1 MSSDATSKSCAKSVL
16 TEALSSDDLF
26 NVTPADSAEWLI
38 RFKRTTGIL
47 PITEGPGLPDDL
59 SIGAVGSGLRTRL
72 QGSHSASASPKP
84 AMLAYA
90 PFTGQNTTGNSG
102 FGTDFNLFNTPN
114 YGNSSTSVASNPGV
128 VFSSQDFE
136 DKLMQFAVA
145 EVATSGRMPADEAL
159 AARAKEILGFE
170 VWQAETTPAD
180 DLELL
185 GRFKVLVV
193 DRVRTVLGDPGD
205 SNKNS
210 SPMLPTST
218 ISSPPPTTHHSE
230 RGMDA
235 IDPGLLPDLPPVGAD
250 AKKNSV
256 SPLPGDV
263 QVAISE
269 ARLDEIL
276 REI

>member
-1 MSSDATSKSCAKSVL
+1 MGVG
-16 TEALSSDDLF
+16 
-26 NVTPADSAEWLI
+26 
-38 RFKRTTGIL
+38 R
-47 PITEGPGLPDDL
+47 
-59 SIGAVGSGLRTRL
+59 VGSGSRTRL
-72 QGSHSASASPKP
+72 QGSYSASASPKP
-84 AMLAYA
+84 ATLANA
-90 PFTGQNTTGNSG
+90 PFIGQDAAGSNS
-102 FGTDFNLFNTPN
+102 FGTDFNLFNTQN
-114 YGNSSTSVASNPGV
+114 FTSSSLSVPSNPGA
-128 VFSSQDFE
+128 VFSNQDFE

-159 AARAKEILGFE
+159 TARAKEIHGFE

-180 DLELL
+180 DPELL

-193 DRVRTVLGDPGD
+193 DRVRSVLGDPGD
-205 SNKNS
+205 SNHSNRNS

-218 ISSPPPTTHHSE
+218 ISSPPPATHHSE
-230 RGMDA
+230 RGLDA
-235 IDPGLLPDLPPVGAD
+235 IDPGLLPDLPPAGAD
-250 AKKNSV
+250 AKKSSV

>member
-1 MSSDATSKSCAKSVL
+1 
-16 TEALSSDDLF
+16 
-26 NVTPADSAEWLI
+26 
-38 RFKRTTGIL
+38 
-47 PITEGPGLPDDL
+47 
-59 SIGAVGSGLRTRL
+59 
-72 QGSHSASASPKP
+72 
-84 AMLAYA
+84 MLGHA
-90 PFTGQNTTGNSG
+90 PFTGQNATVSSG
-102 FGTDFNLFNTPN
+102 LGADFNMFNSHS
-114 YGNSSTSVASNPGV
+114 YGNSSMSVSSNPGA

-159 AARAKEILGFE
+159 IARAKEILGFE

-180 DLELL
+180 DPDLL

-205 SNKNS
+205 SNHSNKNS

-235 IDPGLLPDLPPVGAD
+235 IDPGLLPDLPPAGAD

-269 ARLDEIL
+269 ARLEEIL

>member
-1 MSSDATSKSCAKSVL
+1 
-16 TEALSSDDLF
+16 
-26 NVTPADSAEWLI
+26 
-38 RFKRTTGIL
+38 
-47 PITEGPGLPDDL
+47 
-59 SIGAVGSGLRTRL
+59 
-72 QGSHSASASPKP
+72 
-84 AMLAYA
+84 MLAHA
-90 PFTGQNTTGNSG
+90 PFTGQNATGSSG
-102 FGTDFNLFNTPN
+102 LGPDFNMFNTHS
-114 YGNSSTSVASNPGV
+114 YGNSSMSVSSNPGA

-159 AARAKEILGFE
+159 TARAKEILGFE

-180 DLELL
+180 DPDLL

-205 SNKNS
+205 SNHGNKNN

-218 ISSPPPTTHHSE
+218 IPSPPPTTHHSE

-235 IDPGLLPDLPPVGAD
+235 IDPGLLPDLPPAGAD
-250 AKKNSV
+250 AKRSSV
-256 SPLPGDV
+256 PPLGGDV

>member
-1 MSSDATSKSCAKSVL
+1 M
-16 TEALSSDDLF
+16 
-26 NVTPADSAEWLI
+26 
-38 RFKRTTGIL
+38 
-47 PITEGPGLPDDL
+47 
-59 SIGAVGSGLRTRL
+59 
-72 QGSHSASASPKP
+72 
-84 AMLAYA
+84 
-90 PFTGQNTTGNSG
+90 
-102 FGTDFNLFNTPN
+102 FNTHSF
-114 YGNSSTSVASNPGV
+114 GNSSMSVSSNPGA

-136 DKLMQFAVA
+136 DKLIQFAVA

-159 AARAKEILGFE
+159 TARAKEILGFE

-180 DLELL
+180 DPELL

-205 SNKNS
+205 SNHSNHS
-210 SPMLPTST
+210 NSPMLRTST

-235 IDPGLLPDLPPVGAD
+235 IDPGLLPDLPPAGAD

>member
-1 MSSDATSKSCAKSVL
+1 M
-16 TEALSSDDLF
+16 
-26 NVTPADSAEWLI
+26 DSAEWLI
-38 RFKRTTGIL
+38 RFKRSTGIL

-59 SIGAVGSGLRTRL
+59 GIGAVGSGLRTRL
-72 QGSHSASASPKP
+72 QGPHSASASPKP
-84 AMLAYA
+84 TILAHA
-90 PFTGQNTTGNSG
+90 PFTGQNATVSSG
-102 FGTDFNLFNTPN
+102 LGADFNMINSHS
-114 YGNSSTSVASNPGV
+114 YGNSSMSVSSNPGA
-128 VFSSQDFE
+128 VFNSQDFE

-159 AARAKEILGFE
+159 IARAKEILGFE

-180 DLELL
+180 DPELL

-193 DRVRTVLGDPGD
+193 DRVKTVLGDPGD
-205 SNKNS
+205 SNHSNKNS
-210 SPMLPTST
+210 SPMMPT

-235 IDPGLLPDLPPVGAD
+235 IDPGLLPDLPPAGAD

-269 ARLDEIL
+269 ARLEEIL

>member
-1 MSSDATSKSCAKSVL
+1 M
-16 TEALSSDDLF
+16 
-26 NVTPADSAEWLI
+26 TPADSAEWLI

-47 PITEGPGLPDDL
+47 PISEGPGLPDDL
-59 SIGAVGSGLRTRL
+59 GIGAPGSGLRTRL

-84 AMLAYA
+84 AIFAHA
-90 PFTGQNTTGNSG
+90 PFSGQNATGSSG
-102 FGTDFNLFNTPN
+102 LSTEFNMFNTHSF
-114 YGNSSTSVASNPGV
+114 GNSSMSVSSNPGA

-136 DKLMQFAVA
+136 DKLIQFAVA

-159 AARAKEILGFE
+159 TARAKEILGFE
-170 VWQAETTPAD
+170 VWQAEATPAD
-180 DLELL
+180 DPELL

-205 SNKNS
+205 SNHSNKNS

-218 ISSPPPTTHHSE
+218 TSSPAPTTHHSE

-235 IDPGLLPDLPPVGAD
+235 IDPGLLPDLPPAGAD
-250 AKKNSV
+250 AKRNSV

>member
-1 MSSDATSKSCAKSVL
+1 MSGGLGAD
-16 TEALSSDDLF
+16 F
-26 NVTPADSAEWLI
+26 NM
-38 RFKRTTGIL
+38 FN
-47 PITEGPGLPDDL
+47 
-59 SIGAVGSGLRTRL
+59 
-72 QGSHSASASPKP
+72 SHS
-84 AMLAYA
+84 
-90 PFTGQNTTGNSG
+90 
-102 FGTDFNLFNTPN
+102 
-114 YGNSSTSVASNPGV
+114 YGNSSTVSSNPGA

-159 AARAKEILGFE
+159 IARAKEILGFE

-180 DLELL
+180 DPELL

-205 SNKNS
+205 SSHSNHSNKNS
-210 SPMLPTST
+210 SPMVPT

-235 IDPGLLPDLPPVGAD
+235 IDPGLLPDLPPAGAD

-269 ARLDEIL
+269 ARLEEIL